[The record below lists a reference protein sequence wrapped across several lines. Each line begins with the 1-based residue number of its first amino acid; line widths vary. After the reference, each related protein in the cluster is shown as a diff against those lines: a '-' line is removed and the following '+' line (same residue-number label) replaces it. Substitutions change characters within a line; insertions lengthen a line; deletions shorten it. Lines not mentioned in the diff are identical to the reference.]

1 MATGTV
7 TWFSD
12 KGYGFI
18 APDEAHC
25 NDLFVHHAG
34 VTGEGNGAL
43 AEGAKVSYDAR
54 SSDSGAPKAVN
65 VEFI

>member
-18 APDEAHC
+18 APDDAHAH
-25 NDLFVHHAG
+25 DLFVHHAG
-34 VTGEGNGAL
+34 MTGERNGAL
-43 AEGAKVSYDAR
+43 AEGARVSYDAR
-54 SSDSGAPKAVN
+54 SGATGLKAVN
-65 VEFI
+65 VELM